1 LVESGVTA
9 RSLSALA
16 VTVLAT
22 AATGCGGGGMAA
34 IVSPTPSVS
43 PQELRQNTVS
53 VQVAAP
59 ERISALYH
67 GIAERLRQKGK
78 QELADFF
85 EAQTGGGFGSG
96 FVLKRD
102 GMTFVV
108 TNRHVVDFEDGA
120 DVAIEGAPSAFS
132 AEVIYADRTYDLAVL
147 AFEDAAP
154 NVAGLR
160 LAATRVHDLE
170 TVVAT
175 GYPGLGGQPSYQ
187 ATRGQVSNERF
198 AMQTRGVPLTFIQH
212 TAPIDPGSSGGPLS
226 TEHGVVGV
234 NTMKASG
241 RDNVYL
247 AIPSEAISEVL
258 DRAVVTLRGR
268 QDQKWLVAQLA
279 DSCGRLVAGLR
290 REGEPS
296 IDIYDL
302 ITNDVVAEHGFE
314 STDPLMKTSKDLGAL
329 FYENPTMTLRIG
341 VAMRLWNEA
350 HGKEGLPVSCLG
362 VTQDPNAN
370 AVRLQVKFER
380 ATRDTYW
387 RFEQGFWKLAA
398 FDKMTSNA
406 PPPKAKTKPKK

>member
-1 LVESGVTA
+1 MRSFSAVAVSTLV
-9 RSLSALA
+9 SLGAFALA
-16 VTVLAT
+16 
-22 AATGCGGGGMAA
+22 GCGGGGMAA
-34 IVSPTPSVS
+34 IVSPMQSVS

-53 VQVAAP
+53 VRVAAP
-59 ERISALYH
+59 ERIAAVYR

-78 QELADFF
+78 NDLAEFF
-85 EAQTGGGFGSG
+85 EGQTGGGFGSG
-96 FVLKRD
+96 FVVKRD

-108 TNRHVVDFEDGA
+108 TNRHVVDFEDEA
-120 DVAIEGAPSAFS
+120 DVAIEGANSTFP
-132 AEVIYADRTYDLAVL
+132 VDVVYADRTYDLAVL
-147 AFEDAAP
+147 AFEDATP
-154 NVAGLR
+154 NVAGLK
-160 LAATRVHDLE
+160 LAAAGVHDLE

-198 AMQTRGVPLTFIQH
+198 TMQARGVQLTFIQH

-226 TEHGVVGV
+226 TERGVVGV

-247 AIPSEAISEVL
+247 AIPSEAIAAVL
-258 DRAVVTLRGR
+258 DRAIVTIRGR
-268 QDQKWLVAQLA
+268 QDQKWLVQQLA

-296 IDIYDL
+296 IDIFDL

-314 STDPLMKTSKDLGAL
+314 STDPLMKTNKDLGAL

-362 VTQDPNAN
+362 APQDENSN

-398 FDKMTSNA
+398 FDKMTSTA
-406 PPPKAKTKPKK
+406 PPPKAKGKPKK

>member
-1 LVESGVTA
+1 VSTRVV
-9 RSLSALA
+9 SAVVLFA
-16 VTVLAT
+16 VMLEM
-22 AATGCGGGGMAA
+22 GCGGGGAGA
-34 IVSPTPSVS
+34 TAQPPATASVS

-53 VQVAAP
+53 VRVAAP
-59 ERISALYH
+59 ERIAAVYH

-85 EAQTGGGFGSG
+85 EGQTGGEFGSG
-96 FVLKRD
+96 FVVKRA
-102 GMTFVV
+102 GVAFIV
-108 TNRHVVDFEDGA
+108 TNRHVVDFADEA
-120 DVAIEGAPSAFS
+120 DVALEGAQSSFP
-132 AEVIYADRTYDLAVL
+132 VDVVYADRTYDLAIL
-147 AFEDAAP
+147 AFSDAAP
-154 NVAGLR
+154 NVAGLH
-160 LAATRVHDLE
+160 LASAPVHDLQ

-175 GYPGLGGQPSYQ
+175 GYPGLGGHPSYQ

-198 AMQTRGVPLTFIQH
+198 MMQTRGAPLTFIQH

-226 TEHGVVGV
+226 TENGVVGV

-247 AIPSEAISEVL
+247 SIPADAVSAVL
-258 DRAVVTLRGR
+258 DRAIVTIRGR
-268 QDQKWLVAQLA
+268 QDQQWLLAQLA

-290 REGEPS
+290 RDGEPS
-296 IDIYDL
+296 IDIFDL

-314 STDPLMKTSKDLGAL
+314 STDPLMKTNKDLGAL

-398 FDKMTSNA
+398 FDKMTSTA
-406 PPPKAKTKPKK
+406 PPPKPKGRK